1 MSLREYLKDKL
12 LFISINLMLFILLL
26 MFLIYIEI
34 SFIWWIGIFI
44 IWFLPMI
51 IYFTLDYI
59 KKKDFYYTLINS
71 LESLDREYLVAE
83 VMDEPYFL
91 EGKIVYDAL
100 KSIEKDI
107 HKKINYYEN
116 KEINYRE
123 YIEAWIHEIKTPI
136 ASTKLIINNNKSE
149 ATKNIETEILKI
161 EEYLEQVLYYTRS
174 NDTSKDYIIKKIIL
188 KELIKTVLKKNMKSF
203 IYNDISL
210 VLEDLDEVVY
220 TDPKWVNFII
230 NQIIINSLKYS
241 KKEEA
246 RIKIYSVRAEKN
258 VILTIEDN
266 GVGIPTEDVR
276 RVFDKGFTGENGRK
290 YGKSTGMGLYICK
303 NLADKLGFGLEL
315 TSELGVGTKVNI
327 IFPIGD
333 LTNI

>member
-136 ASTKLIINNNKSE
+136 ASTKLIINNNKNE

-161 EEYLEQVLYYTRS
+161 EEYLEQVLYYARS
-174 NDTSKDYIIKKIIL
+174 NDTSKDYIVKKIIL

-246 RIKIYSVRAEKN
+246 RINIYSVRAEKN

-266 GVGIPTEDVR
+266 GVGISTEDVR

-315 TSELGVGTKVNI
+315 SSELGVGTKVNI

>member
-1 MSLREYLKDKL
+1 MSLKEYLKDKL

-44 IWFLPMI
+44 IWFLPMT

-107 HKKINYYEN
+107 HKKINYHEN

-136 ASTKLIINNNKSE
+136 ASTKLIINNNKNE

-161 EEYLEQVLYYTRS
+161 EEYLEQVLYYARS
-174 NDTSKDYIIKKIIL
+174 NDTSKDYIVKKIIL
-188 KELIKTVLKKNMKSF
+188 KDLIKTVLKKNMKSF

-266 GVGIPTEDVR
+266 GVGIPAEDVR

>member
-1 MSLREYLKDKL
+1 
-12 LFISINLMLFILLL
+12 
-26 MFLIYIEI
+26 
-34 SFIWWIGIFI
+34 
-44 IWFLPMI
+44 
-51 IYFTLDYI
+51 
-59 KKKDFYYTLINS
+59 
-71 LESLDREYLVAE
+71 
-83 VMDEPYFL
+83 
-91 EGKIVYDAL
+91 
-100 KSIEKDI
+100 
-107 HKKINYYEN
+107 
-116 KEINYRE
+116 
-123 YIEAWIHEIKTPI
+123 
-136 ASTKLIINNNKSE
+136 
-149 ATKNIETEILKI
+149 
-161 EEYLEQVLYYTRS
+161 
-174 NDTSKDYIIKKIIL
+174 
-188 KELIKTVLKKNMKSF
+188 MKSF

-315 TSELGVGTKVNI
+315 SSELGVGTKVNI

-333 LTNI
+333 LTNL

>member
-107 HKKINYYEN
+107 HKKINYHEN

-161 EEYLEQVLYYTRS
+161 EEYLEQVLYYARS
-174 NDTSKDYIIKKIIL
+174 NDTSKDYIVKKIIL

-246 RIKIYSVRAEKN
+246 RIKIYSVRTEKN

-315 TSELGVGTKVNI
+315 SSEFGVGTKVNI

>member
-1 MSLREYLKDKL
+1 MSLKEYLKDKF

-44 IWFLPMI
+44 IWFLPMT

-71 LESLDREYLVAE
+71 LESLDKEYLVAE
-83 VMDEPYFL
+83 IMDEPYFL

-107 HKKINYYEN
+107 HKKINYHEN

-136 ASTKLIINNNKSE
+136 ASTKLIINNNKNE

-161 EEYLEQVLYYTRS
+161 EEYLEQVLYYARS
-174 NDTSKDYIIKKIIL
+174 NDTSKDYIVKKIIL

-246 RIKIYSVRAEKN
+246 KIKIYSVRAEKN

-315 TSELGVGTKVNI
+315 SSELGVGTKVNI

-333 LTNI
+333 LTNL

>member
-1 MSLREYLKDKL
+1 MSLKEYLKDKL

-44 IWFLPMI
+44 IWFLPMT

-83 VMDEPYFL
+83 VIDEPYFL

-107 HKKINYYEN
+107 HKKINYHEN

-136 ASTKLIINNNKSE
+136 ASTKLIINNNKNE

-161 EEYLEQVLYYTRS
+161 EEYLEQVLYYARS
-174 NDTSKDYIIKKIIL
+174 NDTSKDYIVKKIIL
-188 KELIKTVLKKNMKSF
+188 RELIKTVLKKNMKSF

-276 RVFDKGFTGENGRK
+276 RVFDKGFTGENGRR

-303 NLADKLGFGLEL
+303 NLADKLGFDLEL

-333 LTNI
+333 LTNL

>member
-107 HKKINYYEN
+107 HKKINYHEN

-161 EEYLEQVLYYTRS
+161 EEYLEQVLYYARS
-174 NDTSKDYIIKKIIL
+174 NDTSKDYIVKKIIL

-246 RIKIYSVRAEKN
+246 RIKIYSVRTEKN

-315 TSELGVGTKVNI
+315 SSELGVGTKVNI

>member
-1 MSLREYLKDKL
+1 MSLKEYLKDKL

-44 IWFLPMI
+44 IWFLPMT

-71 LESLDREYLVAE
+71 LESLDKEYLVAE
-83 VMDEPYFL
+83 IMDEPYFL

-107 HKKINYYEN
+107 HKKINYHEN

-136 ASTKLIINNNKSE
+136 ASTKLIINNNKNE

-161 EEYLEQVLYYTRS
+161 EEYLEQVLYYARS
-174 NDTSKDYIIKKIIL
+174 NDTSKDYIVKKIIL

-246 RIKIYSVRAEKN
+246 KIKIYSVRAEKN

-315 TSELGVGTKVNI
+315 SSELGVGTKVNI

-333 LTNI
+333 LTNL

>member
-1 MSLREYLKDKL
+1 MSLKEYLKDKF

-44 IWFLPMI
+44 IWFLPMT

-71 LESLDREYLVAE
+71 LESLDKEYLVAE
-83 VMDEPYFL
+83 IMDEPYFL

-107 HKKINYYEN
+107 HKKINYHEN

-136 ASTKLIINNNKSE
+136 ASTKLIINNNKNE

-161 EEYLEQVLYYTRS
+161 EEYLEQVLYYARS
-174 NDTSKDYIIKKIIL
+174 NDTSKDYIVKKIIL

-315 TSELGVGTKVNI
+315 SSELGVGTKVNI

-333 LTNI
+333 LTNL

>member
-1 MSLREYLKDKL
+1 MSLKEYLKDKF

-34 SFIWWIGIFI
+34 SFIWCIGIFI
-44 IWFLPMI
+44 IWFLPMT

-71 LESLDREYLVAE
+71 LESLDKEYLVAE
-83 VMDEPYFL
+83 IMDEPYFL

-107 HKKINYYEN
+107 HKKINYHEN

-136 ASTKLIINNNKSE
+136 ASTKLIINNNKNE

-161 EEYLEQVLYYTRS
+161 EEYLEQVLYYARS
-174 NDTSKDYIIKKIIL
+174 NDTSKDYIVKKIIL

-258 VILTIEDN
+258 VILIIEDN

-315 TSELGVGTKVNI
+315 SSELGVGTKVNI

-333 LTNI
+333 LTNL